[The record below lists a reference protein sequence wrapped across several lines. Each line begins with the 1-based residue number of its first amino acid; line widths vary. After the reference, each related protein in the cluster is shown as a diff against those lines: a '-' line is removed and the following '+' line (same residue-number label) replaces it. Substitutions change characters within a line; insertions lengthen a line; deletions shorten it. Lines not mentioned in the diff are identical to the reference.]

1 MQVAQLLPEERDEL
15 PTFIST
21 WPSPGGARRGVN
33 IMLRKIP
40 ILLALAVVTIASV
53 SGCARCRRWCQ
64 RGSPCVGTR
73 IAAPAVMAAPVA
85 VSTPAP
91 PPRVVP
97 APAPVVA
104 PAPVQQVIV
113 PQPQQVVVPQPI
125 YCCPQPVPC
134 CPQPVPCCPQPVHC
148 CPPVVCDP
156 CPAACSPGCVDGYVE
171 GDCGP
176 VTSFD
181 EGYLVPGT
189 ETPLD
194 SDDSDADPGPAR
206 EN

>member
-1 MQVAQLLPEERDEL
+1 MP
-15 PTFIST
+15 
-21 WPSPGGARRGVN
+21 
-33 IMLRKIP
+33 RKIL
-40 ILLALAVVTIASV
+40 ILLVLAVVTTASV
-53 SGCARCRRWCQ
+53 SGCARCRRWCR
-64 RGSPCVGTR
+64 RGSPCVGTS
-73 IAAPAVMAAPVA
+73 IAAPTAVMAAPVA

-91 PPRVVP
+91 PPQVVP

-104 PAPVQQVIV
+104 PAPLQQVVVPQPQQVIV
-113 PQPQQVVVPQPI
+113 PQPV

-134 CPQPVPCCPQPVHC
+134 CPQPVTC
-148 CPPVVCDP
+148 CPPVVCEP
-156 CPAACSPGCVDGYVE
+156 CPDACSPGYLE

-194 SDDSDADPGPAR
+194 SDHSGADPGPAR